1 MKTRVFK
8 DAIFNAAVLA
18 TVGAIALYAK
28 QASALGMMGAPASA
42 GISAH
47 AGVIGAGRPE
57 SMGIHGGAS
66 NVAGAI
72 TVNGITV
79 LPNGTMIVPAVTART
94 GRAAK
99 NSNSQLNEIQT
110 STGPCKT
117 PVCQP

>member
-1 MKTRVFK
+1 MKTKTFK
-8 DAIFNAAVLA
+8 DMSFNVAVLA

-28 QASALGMMGAPASA
+28 QASAFGMMGAPASA

-47 AGVIGAGRPE
+47 TGVIGAGRPG

-79 LPNGTMIVPAVTART
+79 LPNGTVIVPAVIART
-94 GRAAK
+94 AATK
-99 NSNSQLNEIQT
+99 NSNANQLNDTE
-110 STGPCKT
+110 TGPCKT
-117 PVCQP
+117 AVCKP